1 MNGKD
6 RASGGSDGYYLCAQN
21 KQQHRFCFIK
31 SFYVGSKWFYV
42 WFEDELAVLGKIL
55 RMCLFVPYQK
65 TKEP

>member
-6 RASGGSDGYYLCAQN
+6 RASGGSEGYYLCAQN

-42 WFEDELAVLGKIL
+42 LFEDDLAVLGKIL
-55 RMCLFVPYQK
+55 NPY
-65 TKEP
+65 